1 MTMHKL
7 PLFVWAIFVTAI
19 LLLLSLPVLA
29 GAITMLL
36 TDRNFN
42 TSFYDPSGGGDPI
55 LYQHLFLTATKNMFI
70 KKNTYN
76 SILFFSNIEKKKSN
90 KIEFPSFNFKLFIDK
105 YTEIYPTY
113 KIPNHQFL
121 EWFIGFSEGEGSFIV
136 AKRGDLSF
144 VVTQSTSDVKC
155 LNYIKHNLGFGKVIQ
170 QSKTQRTHRFI
181 VQDTSNLILICLLFS
196 GNMVFPTRKARF
208 DTFTSSLNE
217 KLLKMN
223 KEIIP
228 ISSRLV
234 LPSLNDSWISGITDA
249 EGSFTCSILSNSNA
263 YRFRYILTQKWDIN
277 KTVLSHVNN
286 LFISLGAIG
295 SVLPHSVNNVWELRT
310 NGVKNCRGLFIYFDS
325 HPLKTMKYDSY
336 IKWAEVHSRLEKG
349 EHLDAIKRIEL
360 IKLSKQINNKQYSND
375 QE

>member
-1 MTMHKL
+1 
-7 PLFVWAIFVTAI
+7 
-19 LLLLSLPVLA
+19 
-29 GAITMLL
+29 MLL

-70 KKNTYN
+70 KKNTYSTN
-76 SILFFSNIEKKKSN
+76 STSSLPFLMQKSGG
-90 KIEFPSFNFKLFIDK
+90 ERFNFKPFLDK
-105 YTEIYPTY
+105 YTEMYPTKEY
-113 KIPNHQFL
+113 KLPNSQFL

-181 VQDTSNLILICLLFS
+181 VQDTSNLILLCLLFS

-217 KLLKMN
+217 KLLKIN

-277 KTVLSHVNN
+277 KSVLSHVNN

-295 SVLPHSVNNVWELRT
+295 SVVPHSVSNVWELRT

-325 HPLKTMKYDSY
+325 HRLKTMKYDSY
-336 IKWAEVHSRLEKG
+336 IKWAEIHSRLDKG

-360 IKLSKQINNKQYSND
+360 IKLSKQINNKHNSND

>member
-55 LYQHLFLTATKNMFI
+55 LYQHLFLIVTKNMFI
-70 KKNTYN
+70 KKNTQRN
-76 SILFFSNIEKKKSN
+76 FCSFSFLEKKKEEKACQFDFQLFKNKYSETYPGN
-90 KIEFPSFNFKLFIDK
+90 KI
-105 YTEIYPTY
+105 PT
-113 KIPNHQFL
+113 NQFL
-121 EWFIGFSEGEGSFIV
+121 EWLVGFSEGEGSFIL

-144 VVTQSTSDVKC
+144 VITQSTDDVKC
-155 LNYIKHNLGFGKVIQ
+155 LNYIQRNLGFGKVIQ

-181 VQDTSNLILICLLFS
+181 VQDTTNLKLISLLFN

-208 DTFTSSLNE
+208 DTFTSFLNE
-217 KLLKMN
+217 KLLKNNQSMIAIN
-223 KEIIP
+223 
-228 ISSRLV
+228 SRLV
-234 LPSLNDSWISGITDA
+234 QPSLTDNWITGITDA

-263 YRFRYILTQKWDIN
+263 YRFRYILTQKWEIN
-277 KTVLSHVNN
+277 KSVLSHVMD
-286 LFISLGAIG
+286 LFDSIGASG
-295 SVLPHSVNNVWELRT
+295 SVVPHSGNNVWELRI
-310 NGVKNCRGLFIYFDS
+310 NGVKNCRNLFHYFDS
-325 HPLKTMKYDSY
+325 HRLRTIKYHSY
-336 IKWAEVHSRLEKG
+336 IRWQELHSRLEKG
-349 EHLDAIKRIEL
+349 EHLNIISRLEL
-360 IKLSKQINNKQYSND
+360 LKLSKEINNKHNSND